1 MRNYCRYVFVA
12 LSLILLVSCQSSTHG
27 GDNLFRLQPNDNSLS
42 AAVSETLRSNK
53 DLAAHNIHV
62 ETSNSVV
69 FLSGYVKT
77 IRQSDT
83 AGDLAGK
90 VAGVKTVENN
100 IIVRK

>member
-1 MRNYCRYVFVA
+1 MRSYCRIMA
-12 LSLILLVSCQSSTHG
+12 LAICFMFLASCQTNNG
-27 GDNLFRLQPNDNSLS
+27 GMMFQTQPNDLSLT
-42 AAVSETLRSNK
+42 AAVSATLKTNR
-53 DLAAHNIHV
+53 DLAPYNLHV
-62 ETSNSVV
+62 ETANGTV